1 MTRSYQPSKF
11 HLATTLSTKYT
22 NEENNLRQQYNM
34 TASSKGSI
42 FSLLDT
48 SKPQIRLIHIEPG
61 PDNDEI
67 TCTLHLADFE
77 DDSCRYEALSY
88 EWGDASNTS
97 FYVILNGKKF
107 SVRENLWSALLY
119 LRMKETVRIIWI
131 DALCINQHNQEKET
145 IR

>member
-1 MTRSYQPSKF
+1 
-11 HLATTLSTKYT
+11 
-22 NEENNLRQQYNM
+22 M

-107 SVRENLWSALLY
+107 SVRENLWSALL
-119 LRMKETVRIIWI
+119 
-131 DALCINQHNQEKET
+131 CINQQNQEKET